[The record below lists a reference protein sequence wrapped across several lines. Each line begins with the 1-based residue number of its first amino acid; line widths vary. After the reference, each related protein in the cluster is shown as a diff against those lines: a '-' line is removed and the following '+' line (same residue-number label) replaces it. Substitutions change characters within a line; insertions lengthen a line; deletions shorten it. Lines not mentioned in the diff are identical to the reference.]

1 MALQPVSGNLG
12 NETSTTRGGIW
23 DYFKPPSIS
32 REEVLST
39 DFSGEEHIEIP
50 NDLAPR

>member
-12 NETSTTRGGIW
+12 NETSMTRGGIW